1 MSHLQFGFKPP
12 HPQCSQW
19 PSLFTAQRIFWPL
32 TMVSQKEIVDHWQM
46 TIESTTVPEY
56 EDSKGRAIIDLGES
70 QIFDTDPSE
79 RNQIVQDWD
88 ELSGRLCVRIARSRF
103 SQDRKITCRI
113 VLVDF
118 VWDRIYQSTCRGML
132 HLQGAQTSCSVVP
145 DVAACWLAK
154 ESRLLWRSL
163 GYPKHGALAVH
174 CSLQAA
180 THS

>member
-1 MSHLQFGFKPP
+1 
-12 HPQCSQW
+12 
-19 PSLFTAQRIFWPL
+19 
-32 TMVSQKEIVDHWQM
+32 MVSQKEIVDHWQM

-103 SQDRKITCRI
+103 SQDRKITCRV

-118 VWDRIYQSTCRGML
+118 V
-132 HLQGAQTSCSVVP
+132 
-145 DVAACWLAK
+145 
-154 ESRLLWRSL
+154 
-163 GYPKHGALAVH
+163 
-174 CSLQAA
+174 
-180 THS
+180 